1 MSKRLSGKVALVTGA
16 DGGIGKAVAAR
27 LAEEGAMVVAGVR
40 WTDPGKPLEGDY
52 DVIKLDVGDPEAIVL
67 AVAGIVERHGSLDI
81 LVNAAGSMPFK
92 LLAELEPADWNETL
106 GIDLIGPFVLV
117 REMLRRGR
125 QGIVVNVASIHA
137 IAVQPNASVYAAAKA
152 ALVSLTRSAAVEG
165 RASGLRANVIL
176 PGAIDTPMHW
186 TNPNVVSGAEASNPH
201 ELGQPHDVAALTAF
215 LASSEASF
223 INGASITIDGA
234 RMAHL

>member
-1 MSKRLSGKVALVTGA
+1 
-16 DGGIGKAVAAR
+16 
-27 LAEEGAMVVAGVR
+27 MVVAGVR
-40 WTDPGKPLEGDY
+40 RVDPSKPLEGDY
-52 DVIKLDVGDPEAIVL
+52 DVIELDVVDSDAIVR
-67 AVAGIVERHGSLDI
+67 AVAGIVERHGSLDV

-106 GIDLIGPFVLV
+106 SIDLIGPFVLV

-125 QGIVVNVASIHA
+125 PGVVVNMASIHA
-137 IAVQPNASVYAAAKA
+137 VAVQPNASVYAAAKA

-186 TNPNVVSGAEASNPH
+186 TNPAVKSGAETTEGG
-201 ELGQPHDVAALTAF
+201 ELGQPDDVAALTAF
-215 LASSEASF
+215 LASHEAAF

-234 RMAHL
+234 KMAHL